1 MSARHGTQHEHVDL
15 WCAGKPPT
23 EGTEA
28 GSGHWGLWRH
38 ANHFQPYRTSR
49 STASLA
55 AMLGEVLIHLDPRP
69 LAPAV
74 NSSGLVT
81 AWMNASTSL
90 LHFRRCSTASQNS
103 RAVTYSSS
111 NRSFSSQSIQCHN
124 RILPAGTRVV
134 GAKSQPKTTGPLS
147 LRGVTHGQTSYR
159 LRHVAGS
166 SCDG

>member
-1 MSARHGTQHEHVDL
+1 MSVCGPQGSRQLKAR
-15 WCAGKPPT
+15 K
-23 EGTEA
+23 A
-28 GSGHWGLWRH
+28 GSGHFGLWRH
-38 ANHFQPYRTSR
+38 ANHFQPYRTQPVHRLS
-49 STASLA
+49 SS
-55 AMLGEVLIHLDPRP
+55 IHLDPRP

-90 LHFRRCSTASQNS
+90 LHFRSCSTASQNS

-111 NRSFSSQSIQCHN
+111 NRPFSSQSIQCHN

>member
-1 MSARHGTQHEHVDL
+1 MNMSICGAQGSRQLKARRRALAIGVCGDTQ
-15 WCAGKPPT
+15 T
-23 EGTEA
+23 T
-28 GSGHWGLWRH
+28 SNRTGH
-38 ANHFQPYRTSR
+38 SR

-147 LRGVTHGQTSYR
+147 LTGVTHGQTSYR